1 MLLCCADINYS
12 IVLILYLYSED
23 KKHKRLGPVTIRST
37 IFLSEK
43 SSNTCEAISRFS
55 KLKQIEPIGY
65 TTDEINRMLNGGNTF
80 IENILRE
87 GKDVKRM

>member
-1 MLLCCADINYS
+1 VVVYGQPGCQN
-12 IVLILYLYSED
+12 
-23 KKHKRLGPVTIRST
+23 IRKLP
-37 IFLSEK
+37 FLFSKK

-65 TTDEINRMLNGGNTF
+65 TTDEINRMLKGGNTF

-87 GKDVKRM
+87 GKEIKRM